1 MPEAASAAFPLV
13 ACERRMQGMKLK
25 RSNPHLKSGK
35 AREFMLWQSAKSSSA
50 VEGIKSP
57 FEFGPHAWKPPTA
70 QALIDYWK
78 QRSSKSGR

>member
-50 VEGIKSP
+50 VEGIA
-57 FEFGPHAWKPPTA
+57 GPDRCPQGAHM
-70 QALIDYWK
+70 
-78 QRSSKSGR
+78 RSTGMDRR